1 MRESK
6 EGNLS
11 GEVLFITISL
21 LDQRGGEDRRRG
33 ERTREEERT
42 EGEERGT
49 ERITGDHMLIGF
61 PTHLLLHTH
70 TVLASVGMLAC
81 IHPGTHKQ
89 MCTTRVHTCTLTPIE
104 THITLLPLSVSFVS
118 THTHTSK
125 NTHNFTSVVFYL
137 K

>member
-1 MRESK
+1 MCTTGSSLLGAAQLAETSKGMRESK

-70 TVLASVGMLAC
+70 TVLASVGMLANTPRNPQTDV
-81 IHPGTHKQ
+81 HHS
-89 MCTTRVHTCTLTPIE
+89 CTYL
-104 THITLLPLSVSFVS
+104 
-118 THTHTSK
+118 HTHSDR
-125 NTHNFTSVVFYL
+125 NTHYTHRIPSS
-137 K
+137 

>member
-1 MRESK
+1 MCTTGSSLLGAAHLAETSKGMRESK

-11 GEVLFITISL
+11 GEVLFITIRL

-49 ERITGDHMLIGF
+49 ERINGDHMLIGF

-70 TVLASVGMLAC
+70 TVLACWHAYTQEPTNRCAPLVYIPAHS
-81 IHPGTHKQ
+81 HRSK
-89 MCTTRVHTCTLTPIE
+89 HTL
-104 THITLLPLSVSFVS
+104 HSQNSFLLVFLS
-118 THTHTSK
+118 
-125 NTHNFTSVVFYL
+125 
-137 K
+137 